1 MVDIP
6 EHLLLRS
13 AEARAKALGISV
25 DQALAEMKG
34 ESEPTVVSKDP
45 EVKVIEEAPAP
56 AVEAPAPAAE
66 EAPAPAAEEA
76 PAPAAEEAPAP
87 AAAAVKTDAPDEV
100 DFAPEVKVTQRLL
113 TVVKAK
119 PIQKPVAEPVDKV
132 NTWPHLMLP
141 EFVALTAM
149 TAFLIFLSAI
159 IIFFTLE
166 KLTQHLHT
174 KVIILTLL
182 LSTQGYYFMYD
193 LEKII
198 INRLQFTLESK
209 DSVYNY
215 HPKEYSINELQQKN
229 ISMLNLLSDKIDS
242 SSKILSSAY
251 AGIPLKKLNLQFN
264 QVKIIY
270 SEITKSDIL
279 WLVSSQ
285 GSKNY
290 LLLNKENSKEV
301 LKNFSQM
308 LIPLGLEMKIIAQ
321 NNCCLLIKTK
331 DN

>member
-25 DQALAEMKG
+25 EQALAEMKG

-45 EVKVIEEAPAP
+45 DVKVIDEAPAAEEVP
-56 AVEAPAPAAE
+56 TPAAE
-66 EAPAPAAEEA
+66 EAPAPAAEA

-141 EFVALTAM
+141 EFVALMAM

-159 IIFFTLE
+159 LQAPLLE
-166 KLTQHLHT
+166 EANPNVTPNPAKAPWYFLGLQE
-174 KVIILTLL
+174 L
-182 LSTQGYYFMYD
+182 LSYWDPQ
-193 LEKII
+193 I
-198 INRLQFTLESK
+198 
-209 DSVYNY
+209 
-215 HPKEYSINELQQKN
+215 
-229 ISMLNLLSDKIDS
+229 
-242 SSKILSSAY
+242 
-251 AGIPLKKLNLQFN
+251 AGVMIPLVLGVGLFMAFPYIDRNPETHPSKRKFAIMFYTFFLAGAGVLT
-264 QVKIIY
+264 IIGVLFRGPGWNWTY
-270 SEITKSDIL
+270 PWIDGI
-279 WLVSSQ
+279 WFDD
-285 GSKNY
+285 
-290 LLLNKENSKEV
+290 LLDWIHFE
-301 LKNFSQM
+301 
-308 LIPLGLEMKIIAQ
+308 
-321 NNCCLLIKTK
+321 
-331 DN
+331 

>member
-25 DQALAEMKG
+25 EQALAEMKG

-56 AVEAPAPAAE
+56 AAEEAPAPAAE
-66 EAPAPAAEEA
+66 EAPAPAAESPAPAAEEA

-141 EFVALTAM
+141 EFVALMAM

-159 IIFFTLE
+159 LQAPLLE
-166 KLTQHLHT
+166 EANPNVTPNPAKAPWYFLGLQE
-174 KVIILTLL
+174 L
-182 LSTQGYYFMYD
+182 LSYWDPQ
-193 LEKII
+193 I
-198 INRLQFTLESK
+198 
-209 DSVYNY
+209 
-215 HPKEYSINELQQKN
+215 
-229 ISMLNLLSDKIDS
+229 
-242 SSKILSSAY
+242 
-251 AGIPLKKLNLQFN
+251 AGVMIPLVLGVGLFMAFPYIDRNPETHPSKRKFAIMFYTFFLAGAGVLT
-264 QVKIIY
+264 IIGVLFRGPGWNWTY
-270 SEITKSDIL
+270 PWIDGI
-279 WLVSSQ
+279 WFDD
-285 GSKNY
+285 
-290 LLLNKENSKEV
+290 LLDWIHFE
-301 LKNFSQM
+301 
-308 LIPLGLEMKIIAQ
+308 
-321 NNCCLLIKTK
+321 
-331 DN
+331 